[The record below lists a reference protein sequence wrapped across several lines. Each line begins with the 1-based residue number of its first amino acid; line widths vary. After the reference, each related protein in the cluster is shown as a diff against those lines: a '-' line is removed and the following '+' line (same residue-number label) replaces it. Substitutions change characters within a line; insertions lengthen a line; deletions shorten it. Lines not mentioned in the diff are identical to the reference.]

1 MGESKAHKRTK
12 SKVAGKTGKTE
23 VPVGKKRI
31 DVVTKTKAVEIER
44 CGNHKE
50 AIKRLEKAPRPKRE
64 LRVPQPEMGKAKAV
78 AKKVA
83 KKPIVISNLGGT
95 KKI

>member
-1 MGESKAHKRTK
+1 MGESKAHKSTK

-23 VPVGKKRI
+23 VTVGKSRI
-31 DVVTKTKAVEIER
+31 DVITKTKAVEIER
-44 CGNHKE
+44 CGNYKD
-50 AIKRLEKAPRPKRE
+50 AIKRLEKAPRSKRE
-64 LRVPQPEMGKAKAV
+64 LRVPHTEMDKAKEV

-83 KKPIVISNLGGT
+83 KKPLVISNLGGT